1 MILKLKFIA
10 VGFLNTIFSYAIFF
24 IIFRNSQSVILSLIS
39 ANICGVIFSFTL
51 NKYLVWKS
59 GNLDSLYKFIIIQL
73 LTLVINWLILHLVSL
88 TTFPREIAQLFIYGF
103 QAVGFYF
110 INKNYI
116 FRSKI

>member
-1 MILKLKFIA
+1 
-10 VGFLNTIFSYAIFF
+10 
-24 IIFRNSQSVILSLIS
+24 
-39 ANICGVIFSFTL
+39 
-51 NKYLVWKS
+51 
-59 GNLDSLYKFIIIQL
+59 
-73 LTLVINWLILHLVSL
+73 LVINWLILHLVSL